1 MSSIC
6 KWHVPSS
13 VSVSFQFAGK
23 SFTFSES
30 DFPEFNAL
38 EANCSQYRIRR
49 ITELMNA
56 QDPYASTPWALAQAG
71 PNALVMGYIPIPF
84 ESQFQLF
91 AQGAGD
97 FPEMQWQPRNQ
108 YCPDQRPTYFDPDG
122 YPIYGLGAIPSTA
135 RFHQRCT
142 DPDCPDPY
150 DPTCPTADTIGWM
163 TTGLAACWKPK
174 TGKPDICFPGARGVP
189 FSWTDEINPMNTL
202 FGEAVLIN
210 GVYGFYYPPNGQP
223 IYGVQTTIE
232 VTF

>member
-23 SFTFSES
+23 TFSFSES

-84 ESQFQLF
+84 DSEFQLF
-91 AQGAGD
+91 AQGAAD
-97 FPEMQWQPRNQ
+97 FPEMQWEPKNE
-108 YCPDQRPTYFDPDG
+108 YCPLQRPAYFDPDG

-135 RFHQRCT
+135 RFHQRCE
-142 DPDCPDPY
+142 DPDNPGV
-150 DPTCPTADTIGWM
+150 TADTIGWM

-174 TGKPDICFPGARGVP
+174 TGKPEICFPGSRNLP
-189 FSWTDEINPMNTL
+189 FSYTNFANPNDYIT
-202 FGEAVLIN
+202 GEVVLIN
-210 GVYGFYYPPNGQP
+210 GVNGFHYPPSGPP
-223 IYGVQTTIE
+223 IYDVVTTIE